1 MQLSLIG
8 MMGAAVIAAPAI
20 AAPNSVG
27 RTGAGRHSRQPAR
40 IARRPR
46 RDRLQRPA
54 ATPAGG
60 PVLRRSQQRE
70 PQGADDAARHRRRRS
85 RPDHREPAVPHEDRT
100 GHEERA
106 AGRSVPV
113 AQASRRRDADDGVE
127 GQALDGSMR
136 RPASGAARAGRPVG
150 VRWRVGAAGGT
161 GQRRPAHR
169 RPVHRQPAH
178 RRRVTGGERTGARPR
193 PPLPP
198 RDQYSEKGA
207 DTCLECHDDVTP
219 GYSGAAIFK
228 GKHAHRNDKRAPFG
242 PGGLQCEACHGP
254 GARHAR
260 SKNPDSINSL
270 KASSSQTAQ
279 ERNQPCLGCHQAGA
293 RIGWHASTH
302 ERSGVA
308 CGDCHRVHQDRDP
321 VLVKSSEPDVCFT
334 CHRQKRGDFQ
344 KPSTHPVR
352 FGLMGC
358 SDCHSPHGSTTVAML
373 NKPTLNQTCFSC
385 HADKRGP
392 LLWEHAAGDRGLRAL
407 PHGARLG
414 AQRAAHQD
422 TAAAVPAMPCARRT
436 IPRWHARANRCRA
449 APPAG
454 PSFLSRAAAPTATR
468 GCTAAITRQEPS

>member
-1 MQLSLIG
+1 MRLSLMG
-8 MMGAAVIAAPAI
+8 MMAAAVIAAPAI
-20 AAPNSVG
+20 AAPNPS
-27 RTGAGRHSRQPAR
+27 AGR
-40 IARRPR
+40 RRPTLAPACPHRMYKPR
-46 RDRLQRPA
+46 RRRLRLA
-54 ATPAGG
+54 RATSTGG

-70 PQGADDAARHRRRRS
+70 PQGADDAARHRRRGS
-85 RPDHREPAVPHEDRT
+85 RPDHREPAVPHEDRA
-100 GHEERA
+100 GREERA

-113 AQASRRRDADDGVE
+113 AQASRRRHAGDGVE
-127 GQALDGSMR
+127 GQALDAGIR
-136 RPASGAARAGRPVG
+136 RPAPGAARACGPVG
-150 VRWRVGAAGGT
+150 MRGRVGPAGGT
-161 GQRRPAHR
+161 GRPGGGQR
-169 RPVHRQPAH
+169 
-178 RRRVTGGERTGARPR
+178 TGGESRRRRAHRPSPR

-198 RDQYSEKGA
+198 REQYSEKGA

-228 GKHAHRNDKRAPFG
+228 GKHAHRMDKRAPFG

-260 SKNPDSINSL
+260 QQEPRNRST
-270 KASSSQTAQ
+270 ASRRARRRRRRSAT
-279 ERNQPCLGCHQAGA
+279 RPCLACHQAGA

-308 CGDCHRVHQDRDP
+308 CGDCHRIHQDRDP
-321 VLVKSSEPDVCFT
+321 VLVKSSEPDVCFS

-392 LLWEHAAGDRGLRAL
+392 LLWEHAPVSRGLRAL
-407 PHGARLG
+407 PHGARVA
-414 AQRAAHQD
+414 AQRPAHQD
-422 TAAAVPAMPCARRT
+422 TAAAVPAMPCARRPSLGRT
-436 IPRWHARANRCRA
+436 DEPVA
-449 APPAG
+449 AGRQPPAG
-454 PSFLSRAAAPTATR
+454 RSFLSRAAAPTATR
-468 GCTAAITRQEPS
+468 GCMAAITRQEPS